1 MELLKGI
8 QKSLVF
14 AALLCVLT
22 IGAAAYTLTYQTVT
36 GYTGLNVE
44 TSTDHPWTVQEDGSL
59 KSGNSGTDSSAS
71 VLKVTVTGSGVLHF
85 DYKVSSPLKTGDTNP
100 NNLPT
105 EDVPDSLLIQAN
117 AEITADSPAFRKFT
131 ANQDRFYGEIDWT
144 PGSVT
149 VDAAEGVETEI
160 FFAFRKDGTSTKG
173 ISDCAWLR
181 NFSFTTDTSAE
192 LTVEYDTNCGTV
204 TKDKET
210 YQAGDSATL
219 TAVPNDGCQFYG
231 WLDAAGSFLS
241 DELTYSMTV
250 SNNMTVRAVFAQ
262 TGTYEA
268 RRGGLFFGSLSAA
281 LANAR
286 PGSTVFLLKDTEL
299 TQDAEIPSGVTLY
312 IPYEAHY
319 TRDYVYCDNGRS
331 NSIADTPFRTLTVH
345 SGVTLTVSGT
355 LRLGAELSCTYPPSN
370 YQGHTGGAYGAVAN
384 NGTITITAG
393 GALDSRGIITGS
405 GAVIADG
412 GTVYEPFI
420 VCDFTGGQNLEKLYR
435 QDVTPFKRYAMQN
448 IQCSLTMNSSSELI
462 GRGCL
467 YGGFQT
473 KIFNETNIPIIASDG
488 LFQLQA
494 GASITRTYDAD
505 KQLTDYPGIG
515 RENWVVTGGMSIGA
529 LQMGIMGAS
538 ISTEK
543 CSFPLPYNLALTML
557 DGVYTI
563 AHRLRI
569 LPGSTLTVGRGAELT
584 VSGSLDALDGLKQGR
599 MSDAVY
605 PDSDALQAGGFS
617 VSGELVVDGGKL
629 VIASGAAFG
638 GVVQSTGSG
647 SISIAEGALLT
658 NNVQDGG
665 VGFYSDN
672 TSIFEN
678 FTARAD
684 LDGTLQALQP
694 GEYRA
699 VAATQ
704 FTLPGWP
711 VRYVVNG
718 SDVDKKDSAYWTDGA
733 QYATETVAAGE
744 IMYGAW
750 TSGTQTPSEHS
761 VTVVNKTYY
770 DANDSSCTSVEQQLT
785 DGALTFTVQ
794 TLKSAYAHLVQVQLG
809 EGEIRTVT
817 PGTNGTYT
825 VTGVNDDVTI
835 TVTSVLKGDVDL
847 SGRINIADVVSLRRV
862 VTKKEAFT
870 KHSDLQKQAAE
881 VILDG
886 KINMADLVQLRRFVS
901 KKISEL

>member
-1 MELLKGI
+1 MRAVKLLKAT
-8 QKSLVF
+8 KRHLF
-14 AALLCVLT
+14 LAALLCALT
-22 IGAAAYTLTYQTVT
+22 VNTAAYDNYQSIT
-36 GYTGLNVE
+36 GYESPTDLTVQTGG
-44 TSTDHPWTVQEDGSL
+44 DHLWTVADGVL
-59 KSGNSGTDSSAS
+59 QSGNAGVGSTVSAI
-71 VLKVTVTGSGVLHF
+71 KVTVPQAGVLHF
-85 DYKVSSPLKTGDTNP
+85 QYKVSSSYKTGDTGIP
-100 NNLPT
+100 DGALTENN
-105 EDVPDSLLIQAN
+105 PDSLVICVGT
-117 AEITADSPAFRKFT
+117 EITAGTSYSGLPDGY
-131 ANQDRFYGEIDWT
+131 QRFYGELGWAD
-144 PGSVT
+144 GSVT
-149 VDAAEGVETEI
+149 VDGASDVY
-160 FFAFRKDGTSTKG
+160 FAYKKNGSTDSG
-173 ISDCAWLR
+173 SDCAWLR
-181 NFSFTTDTSAE
+181 NITFTTDTAAM

-250 SNNMTVRAVFAQ
+250 NNNMTVRAVFAQ

-268 RRGGLFFGSLSAA
+268 RRGGLFFESLSVA

-286 PGSTVFLLKDTEL
+286 SGSTVFLLKDTEL

-345 SGVTLTVSGT
+345 SSVTLTVSGT

-448 IQCSLTMNSSSELI
+448 IQCSLTVNSSSELI

-473 KIFNETNIPIIASDG
+473 KIFNETNIPIIASSG

-505 KQLTDYPGIG
+505 KQLTDYSGIG

-529 LQMGIMGAS
+529 LQMEIMGVP

-557 DGVYTI
+557 DGGYTI

-584 VSGSLDALDGLKQGR
+584 VNGSLDALDGLKQGS

-605 PDSDALQAGGFS
+605 PDSNALRAGGFS

-638 GVVQSTGSG
+638 GVVQNTGSG
-647 SISIAEGALLT
+647 SISIAEGALLA
-658 NNVQDGG
+658 NKVQDGG

-718 SDVDKKDSAYWTDGA
+718 SDVDKKNSAYWTDGV

-770 DANDSSCTSVEQQLT
+770 DANDSSCTSVKHELNG
-785 DGALTFTVQ
+785 DMLTFTVT
-794 TLKSAYAHLVQVQLG
+794 TLKSAYTHLVQVRTGDG
-809 EGEIRTVT
+809 EAVTVK
-817 PGTNGTYT
+817 PDEKGTYT
-825 VTGVNDDVTI
+825 VTGVSDNVTI
-835 TVTSVLKGDVDL
+835 LVTSVLKGDV
-847 SGRINIADVVSLRRV
+847 IM
-862 VTKKEAFT
+862 
-870 KHSDLQKQAAE
+870 
-881 VILDG
+881 DG
-886 KINMADLVQLRRFVS
+886 KINNKDLIRVRQIVLSNYMPTELERLTADTFS
-901 KKISEL
+901 DGKINNKDLIRVRQYILGNIQAF

>member
-1 MELLKGI
+1 MRILKSI
-8 QKSLVF
+8 QTPLILI
-14 AALLCVLT
+14 ALLCTLT
-22 IGAAAYTLTYQTVT
+22 VSAAAYGNYQQISDYQSPDDLAVQT
-36 GYTGLNVE
+36 GGDALWAVA
-44 TSTDHPWTVQEDGSL
+44 EDGSL
-59 KSGNSGTDSSAS
+59 KSGNAGQSNTVSA
-71 VLKVTVTGSGVLHF
+71 VKVTVPQAGVLHF
-85 DYKVSSPLKTGDTNP
+85 EYKVSSTYKSDDTSAP
-100 NNLPT
+100 AGTVT
-105 EDVPDSLLIQAN
+105 ENFPDSLLICAGT
-117 AEITADSPAFRKFT
+117 EITTSTSYSKLPDGTLRYF
-131 ANQDRFYGEIDWT
+131 GEIDWT
-144 PGSVT
+144 AGAVKVDKATDVYFAYKKNGST
-149 VDAAEGVETEI
+149 DSG
-160 FFAFRKDGTSTKG
+160 
-173 ISDCAWLR
+173 SDCAWLR
-181 NFSFTTDTSAE
+181 NITFTTDTAAM
-192 LTVEYDTNCGTV
+192 LTVEYDTNCGSV

-250 SNNMTVRAVFAQ
+250 NNNMTVRAVFAQ

-268 RRGGLFFGSLSAA
+268 RRGGLFFESLSNA
-281 LANAR
+281 LTNAR
-286 PGSTVFLLKDTEL
+286 SGSTVFLLKDAEL
-299 TQDAEIPSGVTLY
+299 TQDTEIPFGVTLY
-312 IPYEAHY
+312 IPYEARY
-319 TRDYVYCDNGRS
+319 TRDYVYCDDGRS

-345 SGVTLTVSGT
+345 SSVTLTVSGT

-448 IQCSLTMNSSSELI
+448 IQCSLTVNSSSELI

-473 KIFNETNIPIIASDG
+473 KIFNETNIPIIASGG

-515 RENWVVTGGMSIGA
+515 RENWIVTGGMSIGA
-529 LQMGIMGAS
+529 LQMEIMGAP

-557 DGVYTI
+557 DGGYTI

-584 VSGSLDALDGLKQGR
+584 VNGSLDALDGLKQGR

-605 PDSDALQAGGFS
+605 PDSDALRARGFS
-617 VSGELVVDGGKL
+617 ASGELVVDGGKL

-638 GVVQSTGSG
+638 GVVQNTGSG
-647 SISIAEGALLT
+647 TLSVAEGASLKNT
-658 NNVQDGG
+658 VQDGG

-711 VRYVVNG
+711 VKYVING
-718 SDVDKKDSAYWTDGA
+718 SNVDKKDSAYWADGP

-770 DANDSSCTSVEQQLT
+770 DANDSSCTSVKHELNGDT
-785 DGALTFTVQ
+785 LTFTVT
-794 TLKSAYAHLVQVQLG
+794 TLKSAYTHLVQV
-809 EGEIRTVT
+809 RTGDGAAVT
-817 PGTNGTYT
+817 VKPNEKGTYT
-825 VTGVNDDVTI
+825 VTGVSDNVTI
-835 TVTSVLKGDVDL
+835 LVISVLKGDA
-847 SGRINIADVVSLRRV
+847 N
-862 VTKKEAFT
+862 
-870 KHSDLQKQAAE
+870 
-881 VILDG
+881 LDG
-886 KINMADLVQLRRFVS
+886 TINNLDMVRMRKYILKSATPKSEVEALAADINMNGTIENLDFVRLRKFIM
-901 KKISEL
+901 KNIPEL